1 MNSSDFNNNSLY
13 FEAFLVAIGSTRTND
28 SIYIFI
34 IIPLCTIGFI
44 LNMVNFGII
53 YKKDF
58 QNITIFKYLK
68 FYLLNSLVLNVLNL
82 LNFLSFAPRY
92 LDFNLS
98 IGIASR
104 IYRCKI
110 LKYVVTS
117 FIYHRDILDCIIACE
132 RLANFMVETRMKEV
146 IKYSPNMIN
155 ILFLMYSFLVNAPT
169 FFEFTIKTD
178 SEIDQV
184 LYSKDMDLIKAFKIC
199 GREEFFTTRPGQ
211 LILII
216 LFILREL
223 VTLIFQVIAS
233 ILTLIYFRKYLNKRA
248 EIVVIQ
254 EHDEE
259 FRKKNIAEKKNEK
272 KLTLMIFYFMS
283 FSIICHAV
291 TASLQMLLI
300 TINNQAI
307 LYSLLLI
314 NFMIFT
320 IKNLT
325 NFFFFYFFNNKFKQ
339 IVKLTLKNIFLK

>member
-184 LYSKDMDLIKAFKIC
+184 LYSKDMDLIKAFKI
-199 GREEFFTTRPGQ
+199 
-211 LILII
+211 
-216 LFILREL
+216 
-223 VTLIFQVIAS
+223 
-233 ILTLIYFRKYLNKRA
+233 
-248 EIVVIQ
+248 
-254 EHDEE
+254 
-259 FRKKNIAEKKNEK
+259 
-272 KLTLMIFYFMS
+272 
-283 FSIICHAV
+283 
-291 TASLQMLLI
+291 
-300 TINNQAI
+300 
-307 LYSLLLI
+307 
-314 NFMIFT
+314 
-320 IKNLT
+320 
-325 NFFFFYFFNNKFKQ
+325 
-339 IVKLTLKNIFLK
+339 